1 MSFGQAI
8 STCFSKIGVFS
19 GRASRSEF
27 WYFYLFLFLL
37 GFVINII
44 ASLFNLNGEG
54 GLYGV
59 FSFIIGIIFLLVELS
74 VGCRRLHDTG
84 RSGWLQLLLVIPCV
98 GIIILIIFWAQP
110 SKPGDN
116 AYGPPAA

>member
-27 WYFYLFLFLL
+27 WYFYLFMFLL
-37 GFVINII
+37 GIVINII
-44 ASLFNLNGEG
+44 ATLLNLNGD

-59 FSFIIGIIFLLVELS
+59 FSVIIGIIFLVVELS
-74 VGCRRLHDTG
+74 VGSRRLHDTG
-84 RSGWLQLLLVIPCV
+84 RSGWLQLLLLIPCV

>member
-1 MSFGQAI
+1 MSFGQSI

-27 WYFYLFLFLL
+27 WYFSLFIFLL
-37 GFVINII
+37 GIVVNLL
-44 ASLFNLNGEG
+44 ASLLNLNGDAG
-54 GLYGV
+54 FGV
-59 FSFIIGIIFLLVELS
+59 FSYIIAIIFFLVELS
-74 VGCRRLHDTG
+74 VGSRRLHDTG
-84 RSGWLQLLLVIPCV
+84 RSGWLQLLLIIPCV

-116 AYGPPAA
+116 AHGPAPA

>member
-27 WYFYLFLFLL
+27 WYFYLFLFLI
-37 GFVINII
+37 GIVINII
-44 ASLFNLNGEG
+44 AGLLNINGSNI
-54 GLYGV
+54 V
-59 FSFIIGIIFLLVELS
+59 SFIIGIIFLLVELS
-74 VGCRRLHDTG
+74 VGSRRLHDTG
-84 RSGWLQLLLVIPCV
+84 RSGWLQLLLLIPCV

-116 AYGPPAA
+116 AYGPAAA

>member
-1 MSFGQAI
+1 MSFGQSI

-27 WYFYLFLFLL
+27 WYFYLFIFLL
-37 GFVINII
+37 GIVV
-44 ASLFNLNGEG
+44 NLNGDAVF
-54 GLYGV
+54 GV
-59 FSFIIGIIFLLVELS
+59 FSYIIAIIFFLVELS
-74 VGCRRLHDTG
+74 VGSRRLHDTG
-84 RSGWLQLLLVIPCV
+84 RSGWLQLLLIIPCV

-116 AYGPPAA
+116 AHGPAPA